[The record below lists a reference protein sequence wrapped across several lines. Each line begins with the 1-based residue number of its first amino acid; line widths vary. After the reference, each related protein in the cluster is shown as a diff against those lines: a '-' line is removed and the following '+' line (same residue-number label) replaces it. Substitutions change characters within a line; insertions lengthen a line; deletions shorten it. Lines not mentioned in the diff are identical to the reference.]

1 MALLRTLT
9 FLLAGLL
16 LASVPTTLWLERQ
29 HDSSA
34 TAGGGSTLFFD
45 GVCNLCDGFVQF
57 VADHDPAGR
66 VRFGAI
72 QRHKDRLVYY
82 GAGAY
87 AEGGEHALTT
97 VVLVQNG
104 TVYTRSEA
112 ALRAVALLTPPWKYA
127 AGVAYL
133 IPGPLRDV
141 GYKLVAKYR
150 YRVFGE
156 SPTCRAPDPRFEQR
170 FIDYDASRSDGGS
183 GGGAGGAG
191 GGDGSGGIGGGGGV
205 GDKGG
210 FAGSREEL

>member
-1 MALLRTLT
+1 M
-9 FLLAGLL
+9 
-16 LASVPTTLWLERQ
+16 
-29 HDSSA
+29 
-34 TAGGGSTLFFD
+34 FFD

-210 FAGSREEL
+210 FTGSREEL